1 MYLITF
7 KRSAEKEIRRLPNQ
21 IIKKLS
27 IAIDG
32 LSSNPRPP
40 GCKKLEGQKESLW
53 RIRIREYR
61 VIYSIEDTIKIIEI
75 RRVGHRKDVYE

>member
-7 KRSAEKEIRRLPNQ
+7 KRSAEKEIQKLPNQ
-21 IIKKLS
+21 IIKRLS
-27 IAIDG
+27 VAIDG
-32 LSSNPRPP
+32 LSSNPRPS

-53 RIRIREYR
+53 RIRIGEYR